1 MSYLSNPYLD
11 NPYLDNEFSS
21 YPSKEV
27 IGILTSGNPD
37 EFKVKQLEILFE
49 KVPKTP
55 LNLDLLACNKYLVTQ
70 LYYIFVSPYVNFVI
84 LIKHLDIDTYDKK
97 LDNFKQNVNYFNT
110 PNNPLQLIEII
121 IDKNKNFNK
130 SELLIREL
138 YNRYCTQEFNSL
150 IFVFILTLYLNY
162 RFDENLT
169 FEKFYLKCI
178 ECVKYIIDNDDIKQI
193 PDLFYINN
201 KPIKQLLTNG
211 FI

>member
-1 MSYLSNPYLD
+1 MNYLNNPYLD
-11 NPYLDNEFSS
+11 NTFSS
-21 YPSKEV
+21 YPFKEV
-27 IGILTSGNPD
+27 IGILTSENSN
-37 EFKVKQLEILFE
+37 EFKVKQLEILLD

-55 LNLDLLACNKYLVTQ
+55 LNLDLLACNRYLITQ
-70 LYYIFVSPYVNFVI
+70 LYYIFVSHYFNFGV

-110 PNNPLQLIEII
+110 PNKPLQLIEII

-138 YNRYCTQEFNSL
+138 YNRYSTQEFNSL
-150 IFVFILTLYLNY
+150 IFVYILIIIKEYRLKSHTLI
-162 RFDENLT
+162 DLT
-169 FEKFYLKCI
+169 FEDFYLKCI
-178 ECVKYIIDNDDIKQI
+178 DCVKYIIDNNEIKQI

-201 KPIKQLLTNG
+201 KPIKQLLKNG